1 MAMGGGPGGSKISKN
16 KKAIAK
22 VAGKARPKM
31 TMLAKRSLA
40 AQKKRLAKCAKT
52 KKCSL
57 KKTARLKKNIAG
69 LNSTGKTKVRRGVDK
84 GIEVGKKVANSKTGK
99 VVQGVIKLA
108 KNVKN
113 LNYKEIPKTISSTVK
128 NVKNAKSVI
137 NYKKILTKKKK

>member
-1 MAMGGGPGGSKISKN
+1 MAMGGGPGGSKKIKAVA
-16 KKAIAK
+16 KKEK
-22 VAGKARPKM
+22 PKM
-31 TMLAKRSLA
+31 TMLAKKSLA
-40 AQKKRLAKCAKT
+40 IQKKKLAKCAKT
-52 KKCSL
+52 KKCSP

-113 LNYKEIPKTISSTVK
+113 LNYKEIPKTISSTAK

-137 NYKKILTKKKK
+137 NYKKILKKKKI